1 LKPGPEAALFAQHN
15 ARLRPP
21 LVVKEIPEARGSA
34 AEIRRRE
41 GAALLAALPDGA
53 LAVALDLGGLSP
65 DSEELAALT
74 TKWEESGKILAFV
87 IGGAEGLD
95 PAVQARADHRISL
108 GRMTWP
114 TSWCA
119 ACWRSSSTAPRPSA
133 PGTPTIDPGGLKT
146 GIKGRGKNSPDPSFI
161 SVSFLGVA
169 VGRTAL
175 LSPGRG
181 RAAGPRP
188 AATEGSARGAI

>member
-41 GAALLAALPDGA
+41 GAALLAALPEGA
-53 LAVALDLGGLSP
+53 LAIALDLGGLAP

-74 TKWEESGKILAFV
+74 TRWDGSGRAVAYL

-95 PAVQARADHRISL
+95 PGVLARTEQRISL

-114 TSWCA
+114 HFLVRGLLA
-119 ACWRSSSTAPRPSA
+119 EQLYRAQAIRAGHPYHRAWRP
-133 PGTPTIDPGGLKT
+133 
-146 GIKGRGKNSPDPSFI
+146 
-161 SVSFLGVA
+161 
-169 VGRTAL
+169 
-175 LSPGRG
+175 
-181 RAAGPRP
+181 
-188 AATEGSARGAI
+188 